1 MPRQRS
7 VRSRSVR
14 SHLAR
19 SRSAHH
25 HAARLVALVLL
36 PLVLLTACRATA
48 PDGSAA
54 TAAGASDGAA
64 SATSGGAAAPVDPAT
79 PDPAAPTITVG
90 STSQSLTV
98 GDTPRTY
105 RVYRPAEV
113 ASPAPLVVVLHGGF
127 GSGDQAEKAYHWDQQ
142 ADAGHFVVVYPDGLN
157 HAWNTDGGC
166 CGTPSRTGVDDVA
179 FVTAVVRAVE
189 QAMPVDPSRV
199 YATGISNGGI
209 MAYTLACRTTLFAA
223 IGPDSATELAD
234 CPDPA
239 PTSVIHVHG
248 TADQT
253 IRYAGGVGDGVAH
266 IDGPAVETVNAQWRQ
281 VDGCAA
287 PTVTTSGAVTT
298 SIATCPSGRTVE
310 LITIDGAGH
319 QWPGATPNRVAERLL
334 GTDPPSQALDATAV
348 IWDFFSR
355 HTLT

>member
-1 MPRQRS
+1 MHRYRS
-7 VRSRSVR
+7 ARRRVARHHVTRSRT
-14 SHLAR
+14 
-19 SRSAHH
+19 
-25 HAARLVALVLL
+25 ARLIALVLL
-36 PLVLLTACRATA
+36 PLVLLTACRATT
-48 PDGSAA
+48 PDGSVA
-54 TAAGASDGAA
+54 TVAAGVPGGAP
-64 SATSGGAAAPVDPAT
+64 SAAPGGAAAGGTAPVGPAT
-79 PDPAAPTITVG
+79 PNPAAPTIPVG

-98 GDTPRTY
+98 DAATRTY

-113 ASPAPLVVVLHGGF
+113 ASPAPLVVFLHGGF

-142 ADAGHFVVVYPDGLN
+142 ADAGHFVVVYPDGLDR
-157 HAWNTDGGC
+157 AWNTDGGC
-166 CGTPSRTGVDDVA
+166 CGTPSRSGVDDIA
-179 FVTAVVRAVE
+179 FVTAVVRTVE
-189 QAMPVDPSRV
+189 QSMPIDASRV

-253 IRYAGGVGDGVAH
+253 IRYEGGVGDGVAH
-266 IDGPAVETVNAQWRQ
+266 VDGPPVPTVNAHWRQ
-281 VDGCAA
+281 VDSCAA
-287 PTVTTSGAVTT
+287 PEVTTSGSVTT
-298 SIATCPSGRTVE
+298 SIATCPSGRAVE

-334 GTDPPSQALDATAV
+334 GTDPPSQALDATSV

-355 HTLT
+355 HTLS